1 MPESFTDQFAEST
14 DNTMVIGIRKHFEDA
29 AENFATAAASLA
41 PVIED
46 ASGRI
51 VNAFM
56 ANHRVFTCGNGG
68 SASDAEHLAAELVGR
83 LERDRPAL
91 PAFALSANSSVLT
104 AVANDY
110 GYQDV
115 FARQVRAH
123 GSAGDVLIAISCSG
137 NSANVVEAVAAAHE
151 REMQVIALSGADPG
165 KLGEQLSS
173 QDCLIS
179 VPATRIMRVQEL
191 HRVCIHALCDAV
203 DRILLGE

>member
-1 MPESFTDQFAEST
+1 MAESFIDEFPDAQDAP
-14 DNTMVIGIRKHFEDA
+14 MVTAIRKHFEDA
-29 AENFATAAASLA
+29 AENCAAAAATLA
-41 PVIED
+41 PVLED
-46 ASGRI
+46 AAGRI

-83 LERDRPAL
+83 LERERPAL

-110 GYQDV
+110 GYHDV

-123 GSAGDVLIAISCSG
+123 GSAGDLLIAISCSG

-151 REMQVIALSGADPG
+151 REMQVIALSGANPG

>member
-1 MPESFTDQFAEST
+1 MPELFTDKFAEHGVT
-14 DNTMVIGIRKHFEDA
+14 ATVTAIGKHFEDA
-29 AENFATAAASLA
+29 AENCAAAAMLA
-41 PVIED
+41 PLIED
-46 ASGRI
+46 AASRM
-51 VNAFM
+51 VSAFM
-56 ANHRVFTCGNGG
+56 ANHRLFTCGSGS
-68 SASDAEHLAAELVGR
+68 SASDAKHIAAALVGR

-91 PAFALSANSSVLT
+91 PASALSGNSSVLT
-104 AVANDY
+104 DVADDD
-110 GYQDV
+110 GYHGA
-115 FARQVRAH
+115 FARQVCAH
-123 GSAGDVLIAISCSG
+123 GSAGDVLIAISCNG

-151 REMQVIALSGADPG
+151 REMQVIALCGANLG